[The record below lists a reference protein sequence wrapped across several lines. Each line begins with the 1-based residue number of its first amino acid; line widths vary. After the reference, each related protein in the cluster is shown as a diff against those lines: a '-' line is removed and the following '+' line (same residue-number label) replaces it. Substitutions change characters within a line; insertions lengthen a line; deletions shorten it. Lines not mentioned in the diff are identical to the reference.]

1 MMSILGLAIKSLRNR
16 RFTVMVT
23 LTSIAL
29 SVTLLLGVE
38 RIRHETRNS
47 FTSTISGTDLIIGAR
62 SGPVQLLLYSVFHI
76 GNATNNIEWH
86 SYRDIADNPAV
97 RWTIPLSLG
106 DSHQGYRVLGTN
118 QDYFEYFRF
127 ARDRGL
133 EFAAGQ
139 AFEDVTDAVLGAEAA
154 EKLGYS
160 LSDPVV
166 IAHGAGD
173 VSFMEHDDK
182 PFRVAGILKRTGTPV
197 DQTIHVRLEGIN
209 AIHKGWQGGAQVH
222 QDDLFGGDSHDD
234 EAPGKITAFLVG
246 LRSRGTAV
254 GMLRTVN
261 DYPGEPLTAIMPGV
275 ALQELWR
282 LIAVAERALLAI
294 AAFVVI
300 VGLSGMLTALL
311 TSLNERRR
319 EMAILRS
326 VGARPIHVMA
336 LIMGEA
342 VTLTLAGVLA
352 GLALLYGILALGRPL
367 LESRLGLYITIG
379 PPTGYEMTLI
389 MLVIVAGTITGLVPG
404 YRIYRY
410 SLADGMTVRI

>member
-1 MMSILGLAIKSLRNR
+1 MMSIPGLAVKSLRNR
-16 RFTVMVT
+16 KFTVVVT

-38 RIRHETRNS
+38 RIRNETRNS
-47 FTSTISGTDLIIGAR
+47 FTSTISGTDLIVGAR
-62 SGPVQLLLYSVFHI
+62 SGQVQLLLYSIFHI

-86 SYRDIADNPAV
+86 SYRDIADNPAI
-97 RWTIPLSLG
+97 RWTIPISLG
-106 DSHQGYRVLGTN
+106 DSHRGYRVLGTN

-133 EFAAGQ
+133 EFSAGQ
-139 AFEDVTDAVLGAEAA
+139 AFEDATDAVLGAEVA

-160 LSDPVV
+160 LGYPMVN
-166 IAHGAGD
+166 AHGAGD

-197 DQTIHVRLEGIN
+197 DQTIHVRLDGID
-209 AIHKGWQGGAQVH
+209 AIHKDWQGGAQAH

-246 LRSRGTAV
+246 LRSRGAAV

-261 DYPGEPLTAIMPGV
+261 DYAGEPLTAIMPGV
-275 ALQELWR
+275 ALQELWG

-342 VTLTLAGVLA
+342 VTLTLAGVMT
-352 GLALLYGILALGRPL
+352 GLVMLYGILATGRPL

-379 PPTGYEMTLI
+379 WPTSYELILI
-389 MLVIVAGTITGLVPG
+389 MLVIAAGTIIGLVPG